1 MDIIFLLPQMELY
14 LFLMLF
20 LYNEHILTD
29 MENHIMISSL
39 INHLFPWT
47 FILFKLGYIWYHNK

>member
-29 MENHIMISSL
+29 HEK
-39 INHLFPWT
+39 P
-47 FILFKLGYIWYHNK
+47 YHD